1 MSNPTLS
8 ARPQQSAPAATA
20 VAAQRVGHYRWIICA
35 LLFFAATINYIDRQ
49 VIGILKPTLQAQFG
63 WSEIDYADIVFAFQ
77 LAYAIAFL
85 FAGRMIDWLG
95 TKKGFIIAIV
105 VWSVAAMAH
114 AEVELFGPM
123 ASTILAAVGLTYS
136 ASVAGFIF
144 ARLALGFGEAGN
156 FPAAIKVTAE
166 WFPKRERALATG
178 LFNSGTNIGALVTP
192 LVVPVITLKWGW
204 YWAFVITGG
213 IGFLWLLFWIPLY
226 GSPEKHPR
234 VSAAELA
241 HIRSDPPDPPSHI
254 PWAQLLKYRQTWA
267 FALGKFMTDPI
278 WWLYLFWIPDFLNRN
293 HGIDLKTIGLPLV
306 TIYLIADVGSIGG
319 GWLSS
324 FFLKRGWS
332 PNAGR
337 KVAMLAMALCVVPI
351 VFASGASNVWTAVIL
366 VGIAAAAHQGW
377 SANLFTLTSDMFP
390 RQAVG
395 SVVGLGGFAGAVGGM
410 LIAKVTGY
418 ILEASGSYVP
428 IFIIAAF
435 AYLSALLVIHL
446 LVPKLEPV
454 KLSR

>member
-1 MSNPTLS
+1 MANPTVE
-8 ARPQQSAPAATA
+8 ARAGHSDDRQAIATSGT
-20 VAAQRVGHYRWIICA
+20 RVSYYRWVICA

-49 VIGILKPTLQAQFG
+49 VIGILKPTLQKEFG

-77 LAYAIAFL
+77 LAYAVAFL
-85 FAGRMIDWLG
+85 FAGKLIDWLG

-114 AEVELFGPM
+114 AEVELFGP
-123 ASTILAAVGLTYS
+123 AAATILAAVGLTYS
-136 ASVAGFIF
+136 TTVAGFIF

-166 WFPKRERALATG
+166 WFPRRERALATG
-178 LFNSGTNIGALVTP
+178 IFNSGTNIGALLTP
-192 LVVPVITLKWGW
+192 LVVPFITLTWGW
-204 YWAFVITGG
+204 YWAFIITGG
-213 IGFLWLLFWIPLY
+213 LGFLWLLLWIPLY
-226 GSPEKHPR
+226 GSPDTHSR
-234 VSAAELA
+234 VTAGELA
-241 HIRSDPPDPPSHI
+241 LIKSDPPDPPVHI

-267 FALGKFMTDPI
+267 FALGKFMTDPV

-293 HGIDLKTIGLPLV
+293 YSIDLRTVGPPLV
-306 TIYLIADVGSIGG
+306 AIYLIADVGSIGG

-324 FFLKRGWS
+324 YFLKRGWT
-332 PNAGR
+332 PNASR
-337 KVAMLAMALCVVPI
+337 KVAMLAMAASVIPI
-351 VFASGASNVWTAVIL
+351 MFASTASNVWVAVTL

-410 LIAKVTGY
+410 LIAKITGY

-428 IFIIAAF
+428 IFFMAAF
-435 AYLSALLVIHL
+435 AYLTALVVIHL

-454 KLSR
+454 KL